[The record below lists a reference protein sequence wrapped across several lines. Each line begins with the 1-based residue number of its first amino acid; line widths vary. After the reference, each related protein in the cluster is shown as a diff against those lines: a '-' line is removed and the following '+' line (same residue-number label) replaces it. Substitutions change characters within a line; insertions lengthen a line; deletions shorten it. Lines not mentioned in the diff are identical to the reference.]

1 LQDKTSLSLKKQLDK
16 STKRYNIPI
25 WLTKWTFID
34 SRKKYYTLNNFIC
47 KGNNKGEIFVNK
59 DIVNKA
65 VHKLKLGKRKG
76 VVLPVN
82 LSLLSQHGF
91 GINDN

>member
-1 LQDKTSLSLKKQLDK
+1 LDK
-16 STKRYNIPI
+16 PTKRYNIPI
-25 WLTKWTFID
+25 WLTKWTFVD

-47 KGNNKGEIFVNK
+47 KGYNKGQIFVNK
-59 DIVNKA
+59 SIVNKA
-65 VHKLKLGKRKG
+65 VNKLKLGKRKG
-76 VVLPVN
+76 TILPVN